1 MAEPDLADLQ
11 AFAAVARHGGFRGA
25 ATAGGVSAS
34 ALSEAVRRLEA
45 RLAVRLF
52 NRTTRSV
59 TLTEA
64 GQRLLERLLPAL
76 DGVRDAL
83 DVIDGFRQGPAGVL
97 RLNVPAI
104 VAHAVL
110 PPIAVR
116 FLKAH
121 PGVSLEVVAEDR
133 FIDVLAAGFDAGVR
147 YDERLEQDMI
157 AIPIGPRQQ
166 RFVTAASPAYWAA
179 HARPTHPR
187 ELMSHPCVR
196 HRFADR
202 PAYAWE
208 FEKDGEVIR
217 IDPPARVISTGLELE
232 LEAALQGLGVI
243 GTFEE
248 FLAPHLATGALEPVL
263 EDWQPSFPGPFLYY
277 PSRRHMPSPLRAFV
291 DFLKAGG

>member
-11 AFAAVARHGGFRGA
+11 AFAAVARHAGFRGA
-25 ATAGGVSAS
+25 ATALGVSPS
-34 ALSEAVRRLEA
+34 SLSTAVRRLET
-45 RLAVRLF
+45 RLSLRLF

-104 VAHAVL
+104 VAQAVL
-110 PPIAVR
+110 PAIAVR

-157 AIPIGPRQQ
+157 AIPIGPRTQ
-166 RFVTAASPAYWAA
+166 RYACVASPAYWEA
-179 HARPTHPR
+179 HGRPAHPR
-187 ELMSHPCVR
+187 ELMTHACIR
-196 HRFADR
+196 HRFIDR
-202 PAYAWE
+202 PPYPWE
-208 FEKDGEVIR
+208 FEKDGEIIR
-217 IDPPARVISTGLELE
+217 LDPPARVISTALEIDRT
-232 LEAALQGLGVI
+232 AMLQGLGVAF
-243 GTFEE
+243 TFED
-248 FLAPHLATGALEPVL
+248 LVAADVASGVLEPVL
-263 EDWQPSFPGPFLYY
+263 QDWQPTFPGPFLYY

>member
-11 AFAAVARHGGFRGA
+11 AFAAVARHGGFRIA
-25 ATAGGVSAS
+25 ATASGASAS

-64 GQRLLERLLPAL
+64 GQRLLERLVPAL

-104 VAHAVL
+104 VAYAVL

-116 FLKAH
+116 FLKAN

-179 HARPTHPR
+179 NARPTHPR
-187 ELMSHPCVR
+187 ELMNHACVR
-196 HRFADR
+196 HRFTDR

-208 FEKDGEVIR
+208 FEKEGEVIR

>member
-11 AFAAVARHGGFRGA
+11 AFAAVARHGGFRIA
-25 ATAGGVSAS
+25 ATASGASAS

-64 GQRLLERLLPAL
+64 GQRLLERLVPAL

-104 VAHAVL
+104 VAYAVL

-116 FLKAH
+116 FLKAN

-179 HARPTHPR
+179 NARPTHPR
-187 ELMSHPCVR
+187 ELMNHACVR
-196 HRFADR
+196 HRFTDR

-208 FEKDGEVIR
+208 FEKEGEVIR
-217 IDPPARVISTGLELE
+217 IEPPARVISTGLELE

-248 FLAPHLATGALEPVL
+248 FLAPHLATGTLEPVL

>member
-11 AFAAVARHGGFRGA
+11 AFAAVARHGGYRGA
-25 ATAGGVSAS
+25 AMARGVSAS
-34 ALSEAVRRLEA
+34 ALSAAVRRLEA

-76 DGVRDAL
+76 DGIRDAL
-83 DVIDGFRQGPAGVL
+83 DVVDGFRQGPSGVL

-104 VAHAVL
+104 VAYVVL

-116 FLKAH
+116 FLQAH

-157 AIPIGPRQQ
+157 AIPIGPREQ

-179 HARPTHPR
+179 HGRPNHPR
-187 ELMSHPCVR
+187 ELMNHPCIR
-196 HRFADR
+196 HRFSDR
-202 PAYAWE
+202 PPYAWE
-208 FEKDGEVIR
+208 FERAGEVVR
-217 IDPPARVISTGLELE
+217 IDPPARVISTARDLET
-232 LEAALQGLGVI
+232 EAVLAGLGVI
-243 GTFEE
+243 GTFED
-248 FLAPHLATGALEPVL
+248 FLAPHLASGALEAVL

-291 DFLKAGG
+291 DFLRAGG

>member
-11 AFAAVARHGGFRGA
+11 AFAAVARHGGFRVA
-25 ATAGGVSAS
+25 ATASGASAS

-64 GQRLLERLLPAL
+64 GQRLLERLVPAL

-104 VAHAVL
+104 VAYAVL

-179 HARPTHPR
+179 HDRPTHPR
-187 ELMSHPCVR
+187 ELMNHPCVR

-248 FLAPHLATGALEPVL
+248 FLAPHLDRGALEPVL

>member
-11 AFAAVARHGGFRGA
+11 AFAAVARHGGFRIA
-25 ATAGGVSAS
+25 ATASGASAS

-64 GQRLLERLLPAL
+64 GQRLLERLVPAL

-104 VAHAVL
+104 VAYAVL

-116 FLKAH
+116 FLKAN

-179 HARPTHPR
+179 NARPTHPR
-187 ELMSHPCVR
+187 ELMNHACVR
-196 HRFADR
+196 HRFTDR

-208 FEKDGEVIR
+208 FEKEGEVIR
-217 IDPPARVISTGLELE
+217 IEPPARVISTGLELE